1 MVKLSDL
8 KVYVDLAKRLDY
20 SHQDNAKSS
29 GVIWYELFTALVARK
44 IQNSERVKR
53 LNFITSKYDLM
64 ISEARKNKL
73 HLAKQLLKE
82 VESIPRVYFSE
93 EENLFLNCFAFPAN
107 AYLKYKQSMF
117 EEALTGLFDTLKMD
131 ELLEGYG
138 YNLLQ
143 YHRVQQLHNICRIY
157 FRTRQFDKAVFSSNE
172 LLRYLMLNEQPTSF
186 PGSWKINLLDL
197 APAQFR
203 SAMIFQV
210 LEEAHFNSII
220 MSNKNFEGQM
230 EIHSRM
236 FSNLDNFSPQT
247 KDDESIKMWLSIKS
261 LLHCGDYND
270 FISNAIT
277 FLLNESSKFDS
288 LKHSLVNDI
297 LYVLSLI
304 DRDDIRNELI
314 NILNQ
319 YLNEKLKL
327 ERNLIPVIV

>member
-1 MVKLSDL
+1 MIEPLDL
-8 KVYVDLAKRLDY
+8 KTYIDLAKRLDY
-20 SHQDNAKSS
+20 SHQDNSKQSS
-29 GVIWYELFTALVARK
+29 IIWYELFTAMVTKK
-44 IQNSERVKR
+44 INGEKAKK
-53 LNFITSKYDLM
+53 LNFITNRYNQM

-82 VESIPRVYFSE
+82 VESIPRVYFNE
-93 EENLFLNCFAFPAN
+93 EENLFLNSFAFPAN

-131 ELLEGYG
+131 ELLEDYG
-138 YNLLQ
+138 YDLLQ

-157 FRTRQFDKAVFSSNE
+157 FRTGHFEKAVFSSNE

-220 MSNKNFEGQM
+220 MSNKNFASQM
-230 EIHSRM
+230 EIHSRL
-236 FSNLDNFSPQT
+236 FSNLDNFIPQT

-261 LLHCGDYND
+261 LLYLEDYNN
-270 FISNAIT
+270 FMSNSIT
-277 FLLNESSKFDS
+277 FLLNEPNKYDS
-288 LKHSLVNDI
+288 LKHSMVKDI

-304 DRDDIRNELI
+304 DMDDIRDELI
-314 NILNQ
+314 SIFNQ
-319 YLNEKLKL
+319 YLTKKLKS
-327 ERNLIPVIV
+327 ERNLVPVIV